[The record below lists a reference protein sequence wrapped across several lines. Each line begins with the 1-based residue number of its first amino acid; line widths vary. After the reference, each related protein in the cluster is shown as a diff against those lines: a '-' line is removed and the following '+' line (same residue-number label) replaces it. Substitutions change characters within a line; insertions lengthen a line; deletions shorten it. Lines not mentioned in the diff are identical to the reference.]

1 MKFPAL
7 FAAGLALACAAASG
21 ATFNVRDF
29 GATGDGVTKDTAAFQ
44 RALDACAVSGGGE
57 VLVPAGRY
65 LIGSVQQGTRTII
78 RLEPDSVITGSPDAD
93 DYPMMDVRWE
103 GRWQPGRRA
112 LIYAGNVDH
121 FGIIGPGRIEGNPAV
136 AAPQN
141 PRGVV
146 VLEPIN
152 CTDVRW
158 EGFTVTQGGNWAT
171 HPTYCTDV
179 VIRNLTIRGRRD
191 GIDVDS
197 CRNARIEGCDIETG
211 DDAISLKSGRGL
223 NGARIG
229 RPTEDVLIA
238 DCNLRGLYFASIG
251 IGSETSGGVRNVRI
265 ERCKFTAKT
274 HAIYIKTRLG
284 RAGVTE
290 NISGDDLEVLGGG
303 FLRINLTVGGNTN
316 TADDP
321 VPGLAGYPEARGLS
335 FTNVRLRNA
344 TILVDGAQV
353 APEKPVLGLTLANVT
368 GTVARGITLQHAREV
383 VLRDIN
389 VTGFTGPLL
398 ATADVTG
405 TGLEAAV
412 PYVTPPATPA
422 SVPHTPTK

>member
-1 MKFPAL
+1 MNFRPACL
-7 FAAGLALACAAASG
+7 LAFGLLTVAPA

-29 GATGDGVTKDTAAFQ
+29 GATGDGVAKDTAAFQ

-57 VLVPAGRY
+57 VVVPAGKY
-65 LIGSVQQGTRTII
+65 LLGSIQLGTRTIL
-78 RLEPDSVITGSPDAD
+78 RLEKDSVIAGSPDAE
-93 DYPMMDVRWE
+93 DYPMMDIRWE

-121 FGIIGPGRIEGNPAV
+121 TGIIGPGRIEGSPAV

-179 VIRNLTIRGRRD
+179 VIRNLTIRGNRD
-191 GIDVDS
+191 GIDIDS
-197 CRNARIEGCDIETG
+197 CRNVRIEGCDIETG

-229 RPTEDVLIA
+229 RPVEDVLITG
-238 DCNLRGLYFASIG
+238 CNLRGTRFAAIG
-251 IGSETSGGVRNVRI
+251 IGSEISAGVRNVRI
-265 ERCKFTAKT
+265 EHCSFTSRT
-274 HAIYIKTRLG
+274 HAIYLKTRIG

-290 NISGDDLEVLGGG
+290 NITGDDLEVLGGG

-321 VPGLAGYPEARGLS
+321 VPGLIGYPEARHLGFS
-335 FTNVRLRNA
+335 NVRLRNA
-344 TILVDGAQV
+344 TVLLEGVQV
-353 APEKPVLGLTLANVT
+353 APEKPVLGLTLTNVT
-368 GTVARGITLQHAREV
+368 GTVAKGITLQHVRDA
-383 VLRDIN
+383 VLRDIH
-389 VTGFTGPLL
+389 VTGFTGALL

-405 TGLEAAV
+405 TGLEEAV
-412 PYVTPPATPA
+412 PYTTPPPNPA
-422 SVPHTPTK
+422 SVPGTPTK